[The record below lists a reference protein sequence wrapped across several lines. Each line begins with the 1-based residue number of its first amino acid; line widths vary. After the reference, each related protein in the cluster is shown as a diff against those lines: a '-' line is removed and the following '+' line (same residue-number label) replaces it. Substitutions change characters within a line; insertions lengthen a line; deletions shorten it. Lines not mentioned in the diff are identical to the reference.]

1 MATGQLPRDN
11 IPSMQTA
18 TLAANL
24 DRLERQFEAVVA
36 AEFPRRQEIYLNTG
50 SSGRKPTSVLQ
61 AVAEG
66 TEKLNINPTRTIFVD
81 TDHYASAR
89 HAAARVLHADEKRLL
104 LQNNTN
110 QAMHFILSNLLGPGD
125 ELVITNQ
132 EHGSVNAISRL
143 LEETRGVT
151 TRRVE
156 IDPFKGSANLCE
168 SMLAAISAKTR
179 VVLVSEIGCYTGW
192 RPDLRALQAGLPPRV
207 ELVIDGAHTPGQRD
221 CDLTAHNYRFWVG
234 SGHKWLGAPSGTG
247 FALLPPD
254 VVPRFQ
260 PLLLDSEHYTKKD
273 ADAHDITRFETQGTS
288 DVVKWWGLAA
298 ACDLFT
304 RVGVAA
310 VEEYQLALAQ
320 YFREE
325 VEKLRPQFRTA
336 NLYRE
341 NLDEA
346 TSMVVCYWPRE
357 RLLVEDLRE
366 ALWEKHKLW
375 VQPDFLSAVP
385 GHGLRVACHY
395 SNNKADIDLLLEA
408 LSAMVKS

>member
-1 MATGQLPRDN
+1 
-11 IPSMQTA
+11 MQIA
-18 TLAANL
+18 TLTSNL
-24 DRLERQFEAVVA
+24 ARLEKQFAEVVA
-36 AEFPRRQEIYLNTG
+36 AEFPRRPEIYLNTG
-50 SSGRKPTSVLQ
+50 SSGRKPTSVLK
-61 AVAEG
+61 AVEAG
-66 TEKLNINPTRTIFVD
+66 TEKLNINPTRVIFID
-81 TDHYASAR
+81 DDHYSAAR
-89 HAAARVLHADEKRLL
+89 QAAGRVLHADEKRLL

-110 QAMHFILSNLLGPGD
+110 QAMHFILSNLLAAGD
-125 ELVITNQ
+125 ELLITDK

-143 LEETRGVT
+143 LGEQRGVT
-151 TRRVE
+151 TRRFD
-156 IDPFKGSANLCE
+156 IDAFQGSAHLCAGLLD
-168 SMLAAISAKTR
+168 MISDKTR

-192 RPDLRALQAGLPPRV
+192 RPDLSALQTGLKQRNSAV
-207 ELVIDGAHTPGQRD
+207 ELVVDGAHTPGQRD
-221 CDLTAHNYRFWVG
+221 CNLQEHGYRFWVG

-254 VVPRFQ
+254 VVPTFQ
-260 PLLLDSEHYTKKD
+260 PLLLDAEHYIKKD
-273 ADAHDITRFETQGTS
+273 ANIHDITRFETQGTS

-304 RVGVAA
+304 SIGVSA

-325 VEKLRPQFRTA
+325 VEKLRPQFRTP

-341 NLDEA
+341 NLSEA

-357 RLLVEDLRE
+357 RLLVDDLRE

-395 SNNKADIDLLLEA
+395 SNNKADIDRLLEA
-408 LSAMVKS
+408 LSSMVKS